1 MYLATWKEY
10 TTPNFTNSEV
20 LGEIRTQEVVSTE
33 NFDSIWRTKLFSI
46 FGYEEGAGLS
56 RTKVFDDIVGDLKID
71 ALYIFDKA
79 LLTTHHF
86 VVLKDDSY
94 NTKASAYCGGLILK
108 QTDMKTTMLWC
119 SAHQPTQEQINELE
133 EKGRLILK
141 EHSQR

>member
-1 MYLATWKEY
+1 MVQLYLATWKEY
-10 TTPNFTNSEV
+10 TTSKLYKFRSVRRN
-20 LGEIRTQEVVSTE
+20 RTQEVVSTE

-86 VVLKDDSY
+86 VVLKDD
-94 NTKASAYCGGLILK
+94 KL
-108 QTDMKTTMLWC
+108 
-119 SAHQPTQEQINELE
+119 
-133 EKGRLILK
+133 
-141 EHSQR
+141 

>member
-1 MYLATWKEY
+1 MERIYHS
-10 TTPNFTNSEV
+10 PNFTNSEV

-79 LLTTHHF
+79 LTTHHF
-86 VVLKDDSY
+86 VVLKDDVIIP
-94 NTKASAYCGGLILK
+94 KPLHRGLILK
-108 QTDMKTTMLWC
+108 NK
-119 SAHQPTQEQINELE
+119 
-133 EKGRLILK
+133 LI
-141 EHSQR
+141 